1 MYAILLRA
9 LVLFRR
15 YLSITNIYNTKYQY
29 VFGVIYFFC
38 LISKIS
44 CELKLFP

>member
-15 YLSITNIYNTKYQY
+15 YLSATNIYNTKYQY
-29 VFGVIYFFC
+29 IFGIIYLFC
-38 LISKIS
+38 LISKIN
-44 CELKLFP
+44 CKIMLFP